1 MPKIRPVVT
10 YSLAAVIV
18 VWVML
23 GAITLPNATRWFRG
37 SGNFIVEDII
47 FFNVSKPVTIGNAVP
62 VQYAQKEFRNNIFLV
77 DNSPEIS
84 KEGLQGI
91 LYNRGEACALH
102 FPNVSTFITD
112 SNISKIAL
120 IEQSTNCYLIDK
132 IVNAERDGAIAAII
146 FDNGTSSNQQSMGV
160 MPKSVKIPTYYVSQ
174 DTGIS
179 MINDLENA
187 AKAKQQEGATQFMI
201 RVDLMPP
208 SKPPLDHWQFA
219 LIIMGAMLVAS
230 VISISAL
237 QCHMWRIARER
248 RQEENE
254 TLTLAE
260 QQQLTADENY
270 WRNIIGQPP
279 RLMPQPRA
287 KKQRLEQALV
297 DLLPTRVYKDK
308 EIVGGEEKV
317 DWRKNTS
324 VNSLETAYEPS
335 SCVICLD
342 PFENGNTLRR
352 LPCNHEYHRDCVDV
366 WLTKKCGSCPLC
378 LHHIQIPTV
387 PDEIHAQELAEDD
400 YYDTGDIATTWQSL
414 TRDEEVLLRQHP
426 FAFHPTPSSA
436 ASFGNPYP
444 PA

>member
-1 MPKIRPVVT
+1 MPNIKPIVT
-10 YSLAAVIV
+10 YSLAAVVV

-37 SGNFIVEDII
+37 SGNFIIEDIVS
-47 FFNVSKPVTIGNAVP
+47 FNVSKPFTIGNAIPVP
-62 VQYAQKEFRNNIFLV
+62 YAQKEFRNNVFLV
-77 DNSPEIS
+77 ENTPGIA
-84 KEGLQGI
+84 KGGL
-91 LYNRGEACALH
+91 
-102 FPNVSTFITD
+102 
-112 SNISKIAL
+112 
-120 IEQSTNCYLIDK
+120 QSTNCYLADK
-132 IVNAERDGAIAAII
+132 IMNAERDGAVAAIV
-146 FDNGTSSNQQSMGV
+146 FDNGTSVNQEAMGV
-160 MPKSVKIPTYYVSQ
+160 MPKTIRIPTYFVNQ

-187 AKAKQQEGATQFMI
+187 AKAQQQEGATRLML
-201 RVDLMPP
+201 RVDLQPP

-219 LIIMGAMLVAS
+219 LIIIGAMLVTS
-230 VISISAL
+230 MISISVL

-279 RLMPQPRA
+279 RLTPQPQST
-287 KKQRLEQALV
+287 KQRLDQTLV
-297 DLLPTRVYKDK
+297 DLLPTRIYKDK
-308 EIVGGEEKV
+308 ENLDGKEKAN
-317 DWRKNTS
+317 WSKNGS
-324 VNSLETAYEPS
+324 VVSLETAYEPS

-342 PFENGNTLRR
+342 PFENGDVLRR

-387 PDEIHAQELAEDD
+387 PDEIHAQERAEPG
-400 YYDTGDIATTWQSL
+400 YYDTGDLVTTWQSL
-414 TRDEEVLLRQHP
+414 TRDEDVLLRQHP
-426 FAFHPTPSSA
+426 FAFNPTPPSGA
-436 ASFGNPYP
+436 ASFTNPYP